1 MVEKNVTTKPLVRYP
16 GSKARKT
23 KKLTSMFPEF
33 TGNFYEPFVGSGVVS
48 IYQQETNPNRKVYIN
63 DIYPELYNL
72 WVQVRDN
79 AEELVE
85 SCLLIRKKYSADNT
99 ELAKDL
105 YDKMSEL
112 QDRGN
117 GLGKAVAFF
126 VKNKIS
132 FSGLGGVTKLAY
144 QKTFNDGNTNKLLE
158 ISRIIQNFN
167 ISNIDY
173 EELLSNCTENDFI
186 FLDPPYDIKDILYGK
201 DGEIHAGFSH
211 ERFCKVVKL
220 LPCKWLITYNDNE
233 VLREYYKDYNILDEE
248 YSYCMSFKTTEEGK
262 KQRKKNELI
271 ITNY

>member
-1 MVEKNVTTKPLVRYP
+1 MAQKNVTTKPLVRYP

-23 KKLTSMFPEF
+23 KKLTNMFPEF
-33 TGNFYEPFVGSGVVS
+33 TGNFYEPFIGSGVVS
-48 IYQQETNPNRKVYIN
+48 IYQQEINPNRNIYIN

-85 SCLLIRKKYSADNT
+85 SCLLIRKKYPADNT
-99 ELAKDL
+99 DLAKDL
-105 YDKMSEL
+105 YNKMTEL
-112 QDRGN
+112 QEKGN
-117 GLGKAVAFF
+117 NLGQAVAFF

-144 QKTFNDGNTNKLLE
+144 QKTFNDGNTKKILE

-173 EELLSNCTENDFI
+173 EELLSNCDENDFV
-186 FLDPPYDIKDILYGK
+186 FLDPPYDIKDVLYGK
-201 DGEIHAGFSH
+201 NGEIHAGFDH
-211 ERFCKVVKL
+211 NRFCKVVKS

-248 YSYCMSFKTTEEGK
+248 YNYCMSFKTTEEGK